1 MERFVKTTDHDLW
14 FEEIFSPDEFVS
26 PFGDDD
32 YVLLLVNDRTDVPDP
47 EQKNLSERLIAT
59 GCRYACSFGFECS
72 SWDDPIDYAYIFSDR
87 NLDPPNDRFVMTT
100 GHEGETIEEV
110 VHYLRWNTIFDDF
123 IPTRFPV
130 LFLGKDDALK
140 VRTLAA
146 LTRVFPW
153 DAAA

>member
-1 MERFVKTTDHDLW
+1 MEHLVKTTGHDLW

-59 GCRYACSFGFECS
+59 GCRYPCSFGFECS
-72 SWDDPIDYAYIFSDR
+72 SWDDPIDYPYIFSDR

-100 GHEGETIEEV
+100 GYEGETIEEV
-110 VHYLRWNTIFDDF
+110 ATIYAGTRYSMILSRPDF
-123 IPTRFPV
+123 QFCFWESTTPSR
-130 LFLGKDDALK
+130 
-140 VRTLAA
+140 
-146 LTRVFPW
+146 
-153 DAAA
+153 